1 MAGLFDLMDCM
12 VADELGVDVEVY
24 IKIIERDCTHWES
37 TFIILAMLEEGNE
50 TRKEKGR
57 KIFNQYVNK
66 EDKGS

>member
-37 TFIILAMLEEGNE
+37 TFIILAMLEEDNP
-50 TRKEKGR
+50 TRKEKAR
-57 KIFNQYVNK
+57 KLFNSYVK
-66 EDKGS
+66 D